1 MADDDATKIDV
12 PVLLVSFLRPQQP
25 ALLRLVQV
33 MKPLRVQ
40 RRSVPVVRAAAAV
53 VVVVVVTPVVITVSK
68 TFCYRVAVNDLQ
80 GSSPVIPSM
89 HFHKCDPEDSL
100 LINLFVGSCICSS
113 RGWEDEG
120 LTRLNME
127 QTFDYLFIYL
137 SIFVYSFCFHGIDKA
152 SFVGFVNGGFDGLI
166 GKTESYNWRWRLLN
180 EYVGSFGI
188 SSQSL
193 VKTHYFCC
201 GMHMPTR
208 SSLSIFQHFP
218 VSTL

>member
-1 MADDDATKIDV
+1 M
-12 PVLLVSFLRPQQP
+12 
-25 ALLRLVQV
+25 
-33 MKPLRVQ
+33 
-40 RRSVPVVRAAAAV
+40 
-53 VVVVVVTPVVITVSK
+53 
-68 TFCYRVAVNDLQ
+68 
-80 GSSPVIPSM
+80 
-89 HFHKCDPEDSL
+89 
-100 LINLFVGSCICSS
+100 
-113 RGWEDEG
+113 
-120 LTRLNME
+120 TRLNME
-127 QTFDYLFIYL
+127 QTFDCLFIYL

-193 VKTHYFCC
+193 VKTYYFCC